1 MMPDKKPGT
10 IAYPAIIIGSS
21 LAFLIY
27 VIVRAVRVPITI
39 DEAATYLNYVSS
51 DILAIFRFD
60 STNNHFLNTLL
71 TKICWALGGP
81 SEFALRLPNLMAY
94 VVFLFFSFRILDRFA
109 KDKIIAISG
118 FFLLNLNPYVL
129 DFFSLSRGYGLSLA
143 FLMAALF
150 FFFSFLDRTIEGR
163 PGQYRQ
169 LNLSLAAA
177 SLAVLSNFSLLNVY
191 VSLVAFAFGFFIVL
205 NFKNRPRPPLAEPV
219 LRKRPQNR
227 ARWFM
232 IVPAAV
238 VFNLL
243 VISQDLTFAKKFFE
257 PVTVKITGPTEPEK
271 QDLQVFWVGYKDQEK
286 QLSYLGDLWKR
297 DEPVYYKAVKF
308 RCLTGLLDKI
318 NEIEITIGRTKFG
331 FNADVLRSFKDPAG
345 KKYSVF
351 STSYSMALERSM
363 LPIFRLAINWRGDR
377 FFFPSVLI
385 RLLLVVG
392 IGSLI
397 TLLVYGAG
405 RYLRRRK
412 TLSAEQ
418 FRPLAWTTWGLG
430 IFILYTLTILKR
442 GEDLPI
448 WGTAGHIWDTVFSLI
463 NHSFYGTL
471 YFPRQERVIFLAV
484 ILSVLGSLL
493 LLFFRYRKKALAG
506 LFPEFVLLVVLVLS
520 SILIILQNILLGNP
534 YLFGRTGLFLIPLF
548 MLFFLFLVRDFG
560 HGLKGQKIV
569 SRLFLG
575 IITIL
580 CVFHFARTANTVMT
594 VEWRSDTDIKSAI
607 DNLKELK
614 RRDFADSPKI
624 SLGVYDPLYPT
635 LQYHLQRQQP
645 AWLELNRVPPFA
657 GNDFYL
663 LSEDRESIQGILSRM
678 ILIKKYPLSENV
690 LLKHRFE

>member
-1 MMPDKKPGT
+1 MIPDKKPGT

-71 TKICWALGGP
+71 TKICWSLGGP
-81 SEFALRLPNLMAY
+81 GEFVLRLPNLLAY
-94 VVFLFFSFRILDRFA
+94 VVYLFFCFRIVDKFA
-109 KDKIIAISG
+109 KDRVIAVCG
-118 FFLLNLNPYVL
+118 FLLFNLNPYVL

-150 FFFSFLDRTIEGR
+150 FFFSFLDGTIEGR

-169 LNLSLAAA
+169 LNLSLTAAA
-177 SLAVLSNFSLLNVY
+177 LAVLSNFSLLNVY
-191 VSLVAFAFGFFIVL
+191 VCLVAFAFGFFIIL
-205 NFKNRPRPPLAEPV
+205 NSKNRPRPPLAEPV
-219 LRKRPQNR
+219 LLKRPQNR

-232 IVPAAV
+232 IVLAAV
-238 VFNLL
+238 FFNLL

-257 PVTVKITGPTEPEK
+257 PVIIKITGLSEPEK

-286 QLSYLGDLWKR
+286 QLSYQGDLWKR

-318 NEIEITIGRTKFG
+318 NEIEVTIGRTKFTFDAG
-331 FNADVLRSFKDPAG
+331 DLKSFKDPAD
-345 KKYSVF
+345 KKYSMF
-351 STSYSMALERSM
+351 STSYSMALKRSI
-363 LPIFRLAINWRGDR
+363 LPIYRPAINWRGDR
-377 FFFPSVLI
+377 FFFPSLLI

-392 IGSLI
+392 IGGLI
-397 TLLVYGAG
+397 TLFVYGAG

-412 TLSAEQ
+412 ILTADQ

-430 IFILYTLTILKR
+430 IFILYALTILKR

-463 NHSFYGTL
+463 NNSFYGIL

-484 ILSVLGSLL
+484 ILSVVGSLL
-493 LLFFRYRKKALAG
+493 LLFVRYRKKDLAG

-548 MLFFLFLVRDFG
+548 MLFFLFLVRDLSRG
-560 HGLKGQKIV
+560 PKSWKIV
-569 SRLFLG
+569 SRSLLG
-575 IITIL
+575 LITIL

-607 DNLKELK
+607 DDLEELK
-614 RRDFADSPKI
+614 RSYFTYSPKI
-624 SLGVYDPLYPT
+624 SLGVYDPLYAT
-635 LQYHLQRQQP
+635 LQYHLRRQRP

-663 LSEDRESIQGILSRM
+663 LSEDRESTQGILSRM

>member
-21 LAFLIY
+21 LVFLIY
-27 VIVRAVRVPITI
+27 VIVRAVRVPFTI

-60 STNNHFLNTLL
+60 SLNNHFLNTLL
-71 TKICWALGGP
+71 TKICWSLGGP
-81 SEFALRLPNLMAY
+81 SEFALRLPNLLAY
-94 VVFLFFSFRILDRFA
+94 VVYLFFCFRIVDKFA
-109 KDKIIAISG
+109 KDRVVAVCG
-118 FFLLNLNPYVL
+118 FLLLNLNPYVL
-129 DFFSLSRGYGLSLA
+129 DFFSLCRGYGLSLA

-150 FFFSFLDRTIEGR
+150 FFFSFLDGTIEGR
-163 PGQYRQ
+163 PGQYRR

-177 SLAVLSNFSLLNVY
+177 ALAVLSNFSLLNVY
-191 VSLVAFAFGFFIVL
+191 VSLIAFAFGFFIVL
-205 NFKNRPRPPLAEPV
+205 NAKNRPRPPLAEPV

-232 IVPAAV
+232 VVAAALF
-238 VFNLL
+238 FNLL

-257 PVTVKITGPTEPEK
+257 PVTVKITGLSEQEK
-271 QDLQVFWVGYKDQEK
+271 QNLQVFWVGYKDQEK
-286 QLSYLGDLWKR
+286 QLSYQGDRWKR
-297 DEPVYYKAVKF
+297 EEPVYYKAVKF
-308 RCLTGLLDKI
+308 RILTGLLDKI
-318 NEIEITIGRTKFG
+318 HEIEITIGSSKFSSDAG
-331 FNADVLRSFKDPAG
+331 DLKSFKDPAN

-351 STSYSMALERSM
+351 STSYAMALKRSI
-363 LPIFRLAINWRGDR
+363 LPIYRPVINWRGDR
-377 FFFPSVLI
+377 FFFPSLWI
-385 RLLLVVG
+385 RLLLLVG
-392 IGSLI
+392 IGGLL

-405 RYLRRRK
+405 KYLARRK
-412 TLSAEQ
+412 ILSSDQ

-430 IFILYTLTILKR
+430 LFILYTLTLLKR
-442 GEDLPI
+442 GEDLPF
-448 WGTAGHIWDTVFSLI
+448 WGTAGHIWDTMFSLI

-471 YFPRQERVIFLAV
+471 YFLRQERVILAAV

-506 LFPEFVLLVVLVLS
+506 LFPEFVLLIVLVLS

-548 MLFFLFLVRDFG
+548 MLFFLFLVRDLG
-560 HGLKGQKIV
+560 RGPKGQKIV
-569 SRLFLG
+569 SLAFLG

-607 DNLKELK
+607 DDLKQIK
-614 RRDFADSPKI
+614 TRDFADTPKI
-624 SLGVYDPLYPT
+624 SLGVYDPLYAT
-635 LQYHLQRQQP
+635 LQYHLQRQRP

-663 LSEDRESIQGILSRM
+663 LSEDRKSTQEILSRM
-678 ILIKKYPLSENV
+678 TLIKKYPLSEN
-690 LLKHRFE
+690 LLLRHRFE